1 MTSFLKWNYNIFISS
16 LKKINLNIILLIILD
31 ALFYFTSGFL
41 VIIWLKRI
49 QAKITSFNLPN
60 DITPLG
66 LERVQ
71 QLVSD
76 ARAFYF
82 LVILSFILIILAI
95 IFLASILKG
104 IIWAKTTKT
113 RISFNFISKFLLL
126 NLIWMGFW
134 FALIFLVSFL
144 VEPASYSKSIIVIIV
159 LGLYFTNTLYTIFMK
174 RQKLKAIFSAVK
186 LNIAKI
192 HLFILPYTAI
202 ALVFFAI
209 IKLSNLIKFRYSE
222 FLFNFLI
229 LFYIAV
235 IRYYVSTLVL
245 EMDKT

>member
-1 MTSFLKWNYNIFISS
+1 
-16 LKKINLNIILLIILD
+16 
-31 ALFYFTSGFL
+31 
-41 VIIWLKRI
+41 
-49 QAKITSFNLPN
+49 
-60 DITPLG
+60 
-66 LERVQ
+66 
-71 QLVSD
+71 
-76 ARAFYF
+76 
-82 LVILSFILIILAI
+82 
-95 IFLASILKG
+95 
-104 IIWAKTTKT
+104 
-113 RISFNFISKFLLL
+113 
-126 NLIWMGFW
+126 
-134 FALIFLVSFL
+134 
-144 VEPASYSKSIIVIIV
+144 
-159 LGLYFTNTLYTIFMK
+159 MK